1 MQPTDQHVYAAPRH
15 VSDIKDC
22 YFYHTMHVPGH
33 GVVEGEWDL
42 RNGVDDYLGRV
53 PLNGKRVLEMGTASG
68 FLCFEMEKRGAEVVA
83 YDLSEHD
90 NWDVVPFGGTIAK
103 EYIADRKDRIRGLN
117 NAWWFTRE
125 LLQSK
130 ARVVYGSVY
139 EVPAAIGDVDITTF
153 GSILLHVRDPFLA
166 IQRAAALTKET
177 IVITDVSGRIP
188 RQIYLPFML
197 LPRAIRKHTVDR
209 IRLAPAFLPDPRKRW
224 PWDAWWH
231 LTPELVERFLHIL
244 GFTDTTIT
252 SHSQSY
258 RSARRSVGLFTVV
271 GRRTAP
277 RTKPV

>member
-1 MQPTDQHVYAAPRH
+1 MEPTDQHVYAAPRH

-33 GVVEGEWDL
+33 GVIEGEWDL
-42 RNGVDDYLGRV
+42 RNGVDNYLGRV
-53 PLNGKRVLEMGTASG
+53 PLNGKRVLEVGTASG

-90 NWDVVPFGGTIAK
+90 SWDVVPFGGMIAN
-103 EYIADRKDRIRGLN
+103 EYLADRKERIRGLN
-117 NAWWFTRE
+117 NAWWFMRD

-139 EVPAAIGDVDITTF
+139 EIPAAIGDVDITTF
-153 GSILLHVRDPFLA
+153 GSVLLHVRDPFLA

-209 IRLAPAFLPDPRKRW
+209 IRLAPAFLPDPAKRW
-224 PWDAWWH
+224 PWDGWWH
-231 LTPELVERFLHIL
+231 LTPQLVERFLQIL
-244 GFTDTTIT
+244 GFTDTTT
-252 SHSQSY
+252 TYHSQSY
-258 RSARRSVGLFTVV
+258 SSARRSVELFTVV

-277 RTKPV
+277 QVTPA